1 MSILEYSRFV
11 ASLAFVLGL
20 IGLLYVLARRYGS
33 RRFGLGAGRGGPGNR
48 LSVVE
53 ARALDGRH
61 RLVLVRRDDVE
72 HLILIGQDRSL
83 VVEAGIREQ
92 LSFDRTLADTD
103 DHEAKP

>member
-1 MSILEYSRFV
+1 MSILEYSQFA

-20 IGLLYVLARRYGS
+20 IGVFYALAHRYGS
-33 RRFGLGAGRGGPGNR
+33 RRFGFGVGRGGPGTR

-53 ARALDGRH
+53 ARAVDGRH

-72 HLILIGQDRSL
+72 HLILIGPDRSL
-83 VVEAGIREQ
+83 VVETGIREQ

-103 DHEAKP
+103 DHEAEP